1 MVADRSQF
9 RSLRWRLLLS
19 YLSIMAAILGS
30 SAIAVYQVFASSVYT
45 QLDDRLLT
53 LADAAAHSLS
63 TVKEHQEEELHEQA
77 EAREENGEPSEPAP
91 MDEDGDLDIPLQDI
105 QRVDQGVEWFD
116 EHQELLSRQGKVFPS
131 SVRLNLRHLTE
142 ARSVDS
148 GTIRT
153 LTLTVYQ
160 HNEAGQ
166 ALNLEGYVR
175 VNALT
180 HDVETVLAK
189 LRWGLGLGGVLALG
203 LTAFS
208 GQWLTR
214 QATRPI
220 ERSFQKLKQFTA
232 DASHELRS
240 PLTAIKTSVE
250 VMQSHPE
257 RIHPADVKKMMAIAS
272 ATNQMTRLV
281 EDLLLLARMDTTPDH
296 ISREW
301 ISIPLNELL
310 EDLLDGFEIQ
320 AEEQDIALKA
330 DLPQIEPVMGDSA
343 HLTRLFSTLLQNALH
358 YTPPG
363 GKVELTLQG
372 DDDFAIISV
381 QDTGIGIASEDLPF
395 VFDRFWRADR
405 ARSQRSGGLGLGL
418 AIAQSIAQQHG
429 GDITVTSQPN
439 SGTRFEVRLPLV

>member
-1 MVADRSQF
+1 
-9 RSLRWRLLLS
+9 
-19 YLSIMAAILGS
+19 
-30 SAIAVYQVFASSVYT
+30 
-45 QLDDRLLT
+45 
-53 LADAAAHSLS
+53 
-63 TVKEHQEEELHEQA
+63 
-77 EAREENGEPSEPAP
+77 
-91 MDEDGDLDIPLQDI
+91 
-105 QRVDQGVEWFD
+105 
-116 EHQELLSRQGKVFPS
+116 
-131 SVRLNLRHLTE
+131 
-142 ARSVDS
+142 
-148 GTIRT
+148 
-153 LTLTVYQ
+153 
-160 HNEAGQ
+160 
-166 ALNLEGYVR
+166 
-175 VNALT
+175 
-180 HDVETVLAK
+180 
-189 LRWGLGLGGVLALG
+189 

-301 ISIPLNELL
+301 TPIPLNELL